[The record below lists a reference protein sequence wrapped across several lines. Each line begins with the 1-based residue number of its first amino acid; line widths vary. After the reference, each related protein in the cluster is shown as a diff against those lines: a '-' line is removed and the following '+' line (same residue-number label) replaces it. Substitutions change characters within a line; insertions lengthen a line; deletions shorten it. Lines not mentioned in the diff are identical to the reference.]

1 MNLSDL
7 IFVDVLG
14 MLQMLAPMQVA
25 LALPTTYD
33 VFFTALAK
41 AALPPPI
48 IAVLDE
54 LQQASLHSSSHLRH
68 SRLVW
73 QEVVKVAPHHSHWDL
88 ARTN

>member
-33 VFFTALAK
+33 VFLTALAK

-54 LQQASLHSSSHLRH
+54 LQQASLHSLSHSRHSHL
-68 SRLVW
+68 VW
-73 QEVVKVAPHHSHWDL
+73 RKVMEVAPHHSHRDL
-88 ARTN
+88 VHAN